1 MTKGEEQYYLNIF
14 SEEYAVPDKEI
25 IEIMRKNAEML
36 DPDYFDYDYWENL
49 CREELKNRTQAIGKE
64 MMEDIMA
71 KIRNGEIE

>member
-1 MTKGEEQYYLNIF
+1 MTKADEKHYLNIF

-36 DPDYFDYDYWENL
+36 DPFDFDHWEKL
-49 CREELKNRTQAIGKE
+49 VREELKNRTQAIGKE

-71 KIRNGEIE
+71 KIRNGKI